1 MNAFEKNH
9 DAGDIDD
16 STGRRC
22 LRNLCILTTQ
32 STHAILAF
40 TTKSFQQKWYEV
52 WTKNLGQK
60 EELIMHTRK
69 AMKTCEIQ
77 NRSVAARGQ

>member
-9 DAGDIDD
+9 DAGDNDD
-16 STGRRC
+16 RRGRRC

-52 WTKNLGQK
+52 WTKKTGPEGRTDYAHKKGHENL
-60 EELIMHTRK
+60 
-69 AMKTCEIQ
+69 
-77 NRSVAARGQ
+77 